1 MRSRYSAYVLGLEPY
16 LLATWHPDTR
26 PEQLDLQTDHTVW
39 LGLKI
44 RRTAQGGPGD
54 GRGEVGFVASY
65 RVGCEI
71 HQLQEDSRFVRLG
84 GNWVYLDG
92 AGRR

>member
-1 MRSRYSAYVLGLEPY
+1 MRSRYSAYVLGLEAY

-26 PEQLDLQTDHTVW
+26 PERLDLKHDRTVW

-44 RRTAQGGPGD
+44 LRTAQGGPGD
-54 GRGEVGFVASY
+54 EYGEVDFIATY
-65 RVGCEI
+65 RLGREVHRMREG
-71 HQLQEDSRFVRLG
+71 SRFVRLG

-92 AGRR
+92 EGRP